1 MVDYDQG
8 SILKS
13 STELKRTK
21 REDFVFEN
29 SSDQYY
35 LKKGF
40 TDYLFL
46 HNSVDIFS
54 WILKL
59 FYADDKDVV
68 KKRKFRL
75 EVIFQNY
82 FIKNK
87 IKLNKVSS
95 ILAVKVRKNDLESF
109 LLRGWYNELI
119 AAYPAT
125 TYYLD
130 IGVNLDARIE
140 DKHPGDQ
147 GDFTWKIVQH
157 YYSILDFTRLI
168 VMSADPDKYPE
179 KVGYGISKVYN
190 NNIKGKLINKLLFYP
205 FVFDLKT
212 VSSIKHPKYCD
223 FWYSNYPRET
233 LSLKESEEFLLQS
246 YLCFKKSRDNSKI
259 DVLDY
264 LYELRTWA
272 NYMQIEPLL
281 ELNTRKS
288 GYMKFMLKNLST
300 INFFFAGFAE
310 IMYIAKFGE
319 KSYLDLLIKFSRDY
333 IEKVDMFGKENF
345 ILPLYVRLRVYKHLD
360 YLSGGVEEVFNKTDP
375 IKLVAW
381 QSVVS
386 KSKND

>member
-1 MVDYDQG
+1 MKIKQTLPP
-8 SILKS
+8 LKI
-13 STELKRTK
+13 STRTK
-21 REDFVFEN
+21 RKDFVFEN

-35 LKKGF
+35 LEKGF

-46 HNSVDIFS
+46 HNSIDIFS
-54 WILKL
+54 WILKM
-59 FYADDKDVV
+59 FYAEDKEMVR
-68 KKRKFRL
+68 KRKFRL

-82 FIKNK
+82 FIRNK
-87 IKLNKVSS
+87 IKLNNISKSLSEKVKKDD
-95 ILAVKVRKNDLESF
+95 IESF

-130 IGVNLDARIE
+130 IGVNLDARIG

-157 YYSILDFTRLI
+157 YYSILDFTRLA
-168 VMSADPDKYPE
+168 VMSVDPDVYP
-179 KVGYGISKVYN
+179 KNAGYRISKIYN
-190 NNIKGKLINKLLFYP
+190 NNIKGKLKNKLFYYP
-205 FVFDLKT
+205 FIFDSKT
-212 VSSIKHPKYCD
+212 VSKIKHPKYCN

-233 LSLKESEEFLLQS
+233 LSIKETEEFLLQS
-246 YLCFKKSRDNSKI
+246 YTCFQKSNGKGNI

-272 NYMQIEPLL
+272 NYMQIDPLL

-310 IMYIAKFGE
+310 IIYIAKFGE
-319 KSYLDLLIKFSRDY
+319 EAYLDLLVKFSRDY

-345 ILPLYVRLRVYKHLD
+345 ILPLYVRLRIYKHLE
-360 YLSGGVEEVFNKTDP
+360 YISSGIENIFSKTDP
-375 IKLVAW
+375 IKLVTL
-381 QSVVS
+381 
-386 KSKND
+386 K